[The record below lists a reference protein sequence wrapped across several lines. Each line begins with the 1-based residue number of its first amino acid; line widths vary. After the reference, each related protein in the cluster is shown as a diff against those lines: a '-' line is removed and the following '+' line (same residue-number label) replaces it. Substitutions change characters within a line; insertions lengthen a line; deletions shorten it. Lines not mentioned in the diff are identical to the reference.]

1 VGDSGIRTELPF
13 VAWGPKAARLLMRAV
28 LIARRGIMP
37 PCESGTKRVILDKL
51 ELRDAEDF

>member
-1 VGDSGIRTELPF
+1 
-13 VAWGPKAARLLMRAV
+13 MRAV